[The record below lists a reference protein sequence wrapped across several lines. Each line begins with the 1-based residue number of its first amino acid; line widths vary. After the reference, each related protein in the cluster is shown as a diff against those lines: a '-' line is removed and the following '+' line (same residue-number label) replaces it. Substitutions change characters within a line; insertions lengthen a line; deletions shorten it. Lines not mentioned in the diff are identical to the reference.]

1 MSDLFSDES
10 NNSLIKLTINEYEL
24 IIDFITSFSD
34 FFTTEIL
41 NTKSLNFLEKEKKIN
56 FYILRPL
63 ISLISYPIID
73 RSVRLLKL
81 IDNHKKIDDLE
92 INNYLLNDYFISRA
106 DFYAN
111 VRDNKELNEFIISN
125 ILKKEFSK
133 SKKLNLI
140 KHYNWCAWEGEEE
153 NSAKKFLNFIRYVF
167 QKKKWYLKIN

>member
-1 MSDLFSDES
+1 MIS
-10 NNSLIKLTINEYEL
+10 NEYEL
-24 IIDFITSFSD
+24 IIDFITYFSD

-92 INNYLLNDYFISRA
+92 INNYSLNDYFISRA
-106 DFYAN
+106 DFYSCNGPIQVHHLLKPSDGKRGWSLKAG
-111 VRDNKELNEFIISN
+111 DNQVIPLCMYHHAHLHTKFGNEF
-125 ILKKEFSK
+125 
-133 SKKLNLI
+133 
-140 KHYNWCAWEGEEE
+140 
-153 NSAKKFLNFIRYVF
+153 KFLKFYGF
-167 QKKKWYLKIN
+167 KKISYLLP

>member
-1 MSDLFSDES
+1 MIFY
-10 NNSLIKLTINEYEL
+10 NG
-24 IIDFITSFSD
+24 
-34 FFTTEIL
+34 
-41 NTKSLNFLEKEKKIN
+41 NTKYKIIKFFRERKKKIN

-92 INNYLLNDYFISRA
+92 INNYSLNDYFISRA

-125 ILKKEFSK
+125 ILKK
-133 SKKLNLI
+133 NL
-140 KHYNWCAWEGEEE
+140 
-153 NSAKKFLNFIRYVF
+153 AKVKN
-167 QKKKWYLKIN
+167 